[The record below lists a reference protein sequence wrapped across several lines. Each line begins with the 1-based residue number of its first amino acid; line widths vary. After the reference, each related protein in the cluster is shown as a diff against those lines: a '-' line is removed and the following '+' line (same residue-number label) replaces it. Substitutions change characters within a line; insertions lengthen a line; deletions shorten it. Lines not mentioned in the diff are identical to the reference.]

1 MAGMFL
7 KVKFRVKVSSC
18 ARALWV
24 EVTLSGPLWG
34 RCRNLR
40 PGGELAENTSGQ
52 AALDTIG
59 QNSAFRSGLLAL

>member
-24 EVTLSGPLWG
+24 EVTLSGPLLG

-40 PGGELAENTSGQ
+40 PGEYFWPK